1 MDRRLP
7 PHPPLSFT
15 PTQAMIITLATL
27 AAVPEPL
34 YDLGQFLLGLL
45 FIIGSAGRP

>member
-1 MDRRLP
+1 MILP
-7 PHPPLSFT
+7 T
-15 PTQAMIITLATL
+15 TLAIL
-27 AAVPEPL
+27 VAVPEPL